1 MKPLFLGISAAALAI
16 AGAAYAATAPGDAAP
31 AVAPA
36 HGHAH
41 GADRDRVVT
50 RAEAQDQAAKV
61 FARLDVN
68 HDGKLDS
75 SDREAQRAQRQ
86 QARFDRLD
94 TNKDGQLSRE
104 EFAARPAPGADG
116 ARPGMTGHRFGHGR
130 GHGMMGGRK
139 ADANGDRSLT
149 QAEFVDA
156 ALRRFDRIDANHDG
170 RITPDE
176 RQAAHREM
184 RRGRHD
190 RAGTPGAPPPPP
202 PSPQPAN

>member
-1 MKPLFLGISAAALAI
+1 MKPLFLGISTAALAI

-31 AVAPA
+31 ATAAPG
-36 HGHAH
+36 HGHGP
-41 GADRDRVVT
+41 GANRDRVIT

-61 FARLDVN
+61 FARLDAN
-68 HDGKLDS
+68 HDGKLDR
-75 SDREAQRAQRQ
+75 SDREALRAQRQ

-104 EFAARPAPGADG
+104 EFMARPAPGADG
-116 ARPGMTGHRFGHGR
+116 AGMAGRRFGHGR
-130 GHGMMGGRK
+130 GHGMMDGRK
-139 ADANGDRSLT
+139 AEANGDRSLT

-176 RQAAHREM
+176 RQAARQAMH
-184 RRGRHD
+184 RGRHG
-190 RAGTPGAPPPPP
+190 RAGAPDALPPPPP
-202 PSPQPAN
+202 PAN